1 MLKDNPDKKEE
12 HMTVNV
18 DVVINAAIESFAGN
32 APPRT
37 KAALAKAMG
46 KSIKEGVD
54 PAEASG
60 MTSEKFEWLY
70 AQAYSIYK
78 AGKYR
83 DAIALFK
90 FLATMNPSVSKYYL
104 GLGACYFMLKD
115 YETALFP
122 YLAAANIDKQ
132 SPIPLY
138 YVAECFLKLNNKVA
152 ALKAYEQLL
161 EIFDRVPLFPHLQ
174 QRIRMSAEQIRREL
188 QAAP

>member
-1 MLKDNPDKKEE
+1 MVKKEE
-12 HMTVNV
+12 LVTV
-18 DVVINAAIESFAGN
+18 DVDIIINAAIESFAGN

-37 KAALAKAMG
+37 KAALVKAMG
-46 KSIKEGVD
+46 QSIKEGVD

-78 AGKYR
+78 SGKYR

-90 FLATMNPSVSKYYL
+90 FLATMRPTTSKYFL

-122 YLAAANIDKQ
+122 YLAAANIDKK

-138 YVAECFLKLNNKVA
+138 YVAECFIKLNNKVA
-152 ALKAYEQLL
+152 TLKAYEQMLD
-161 EIFDRVPLFPHLQ
+161 IFETVPLFPHLQ
-174 QRIRMSAEQIRREL
+174 QRIKMSAEQIKREL
-188 QAAP
+188 NAAP